1 MSVPIGQLNCRALL
15 VVVISSWTGHKIS
28 QESDSPYYKCSVEL
42 SKIIYEVNRLTSL
55 SEGEK
60 WNVIEFQF
68 IYIYQFS
75 HENKRINQ

>member
-28 QESDSPYYKCSVEL
+28 HESDSPYHKCSAEL
-42 SKIIYEVNRLTSL
+42 GKIIFEVNRLTSL
-55 SEGEK
+55 SEAEK

-68 IYIYQFS
+68 IYIS
-75 HENKRINQ
+75 V

>member
-15 VVVISSWTGHKIS
+15 VLVISSWTGHKMS

-42 SKIIYEVNRLTSL
+42 SKIIFEVNRLTSL
-55 SEGEK
+55 SEGKK

-68 IYIYQFS
+68 IYQFS